1 METEALFKNSWICL
15 LIVCGYWLSHYMR
28 RALISGC
35 AMFRQRSRA
44 DRVTIQSIYSYCSLG
59 LSGLLLDTVMRVSL
73 QVQGHFTI
81 VTEQPLCDRQHLWI
95 LKSPQTLVSFLE
107 HILYTRNICRL
118 LHSDLKV
125 FFPLCFLSTGSRCRP
140 EFWYCL

>member
-1 METEALFKNSWICL
+1 
-15 LIVCGYWLSHYMR
+15 MR

-73 QVQGHFTI
+73 QVQGHFPI
-81 VTEQPLCDRQHLWI
+81 VTEQPLCDRQ
-95 LKSPQTLVSFLE
+95 VSFDSGK
-107 HILYTRNICRL
+107 L
-118 LHSDLKV
+118 LRTYALQEIPAVWSFHWHQV
-125 FFPLCFLSTGSRCRP
+125 
-140 EFWYCL
+140 

>member
-1 METEALFKNSWICL
+1 
-15 LIVCGYWLSHYMR
+15 MR

-73 QVQGHFTI
+73 QVQGHFPI
-81 VTEQPLCDRQHLWI
+81 VAEQRLCDRQHLWI

-107 HILYTRNICRL
+107 HILYKKYL
-118 LHSDLKV
+118 LYV
-125 FFPLCFLSTGSRCRP
+125 AQ
-140 EFWYCL
+140 